1 MSATSKCAS
10 SRIQVKNI
18 AVACPTDSI
27 VAISITSS
35 ASIGLPG
42 DRNLVQRQSSG
53 ARAVGTNAV
62 LEDADTSAIRATT
75 IVGDDNNGRFNQ
87 NPDTE
92 VALDLQ
98 AITSDIASLKHDL
111 AALTRHLKLAASE
124 KTRTAAQSA
133 VEQISD
139 EASRAYENLTSQGKR
154 AVKAIGRQVEE
165 QPLVSLL
172 LAFAVG
178 FLGGRMLSR

>member
-1 MSATSKCAS
+1 MDGSTK
-10 SRIQVKNI
+10 
-18 AVACPTDSI
+18 T
-27 VAISITSS
+27 
-35 ASIGLPG
+35 
-42 DRNLVQRQSSG
+42 
-53 ARAVGTNAV
+53 
-62 LEDADTSAIRATT
+62 
-75 IVGDDNNGRFNQ
+75 
-87 NPDTE
+87 PDTE

-178 FLGGRMLSR
+178 FLGGRTLSR

>member
-1 MSATSKCAS
+1 MDGSTK
-10 SRIQVKNI
+10 I
-18 AVACPTDSI
+18 
-27 VAISITSS
+27 
-35 ASIGLPG
+35 
-42 DRNLVQRQSSG
+42 
-53 ARAVGTNAV
+53 
-62 LEDADTSAIRATT
+62 
-75 IVGDDNNGRFNQ
+75 
-87 NPDTE
+87 PDTE

-124 KTRTAAQSA
+124 KTPTAAQSA

-165 QPLVSLL
+165 QPLVSLM